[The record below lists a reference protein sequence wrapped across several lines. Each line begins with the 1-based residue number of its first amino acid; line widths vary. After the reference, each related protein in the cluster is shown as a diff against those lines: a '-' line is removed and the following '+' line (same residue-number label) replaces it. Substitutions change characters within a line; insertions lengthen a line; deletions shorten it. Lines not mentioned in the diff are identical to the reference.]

1 MVDLL
6 AAGVANGDLPADLD
20 PELMAE
26 ALAGPILLRRL
37 MCLPPLE
44 PGHVRGLVD
53 QLIPAAG
60 VRQTAAARGGKP
72 GPPVA

>member
-6 AAGVANGDLPADLD
+6 AAGVANGDLPANLD

-37 MCLPPLE
+37 MSLPPLE
-44 PGHVRGLVD
+44 PGQVRQLVD
-53 QLIPAAG
+53 QLIPAPA
-60 VRQTAAARGGKP
+60 TATAPARSTTS
-72 GPPVA
+72 ARR